1 VNGPNDRKD
10 GLCVVIRAGDDIE
23 SAIKKFTRKVRNSGL
38 MQELASRE
46 HYVKPSVKKKMKHR
60 AAISEQRRASR
71 R

>member
-1 VNGPNDRKD
+1 MNGPNDRRD
-10 GLCVVIRAGDDIE
+10 GLCVVIRKDDDIE
-23 SAIKKFTRKVRNSGL
+23 SAIKKFSRKVRNSGL

-60 AAISEQRRASR
+60 AAVSEQKRSSR